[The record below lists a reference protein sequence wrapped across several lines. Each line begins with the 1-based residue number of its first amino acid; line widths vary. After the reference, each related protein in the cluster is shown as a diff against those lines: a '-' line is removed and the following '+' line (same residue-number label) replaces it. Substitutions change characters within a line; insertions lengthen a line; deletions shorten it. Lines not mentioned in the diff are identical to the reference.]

1 MLQQQQ
7 QQQQRSSQGK
17 QICNLWTCA
26 QFALPKCHPKKVAQW
41 LRIDWKHLNILDRIV
56 NPSTTTR
63 WRDQGQR
70 EKPALSW
77 WCMVRA
83 FLVYLRPDW
92 GLVAIGECQRV
103 THATLRITHTNAQ
116 HTAYHAHTY
125 TSTLSMTRNGRSFRR
140 CVEENVDNFPVFQRC
155 GYYDDCNQ
163 EFLYAALWMYVGF
176 WDPNKDQRSWS
187 TRSYCYYYYYLHPCI
202 KFTSSEL
209 SAFIL
214 RVHFHMHIE
223 KSLRKLV
230 YQSRL
235 WFWISMEKRKNY
247 LSVFKII
254 EMKK

>member
-1 MLQQQQ
+1 M
-7 QQQQRSSQGK
+7 
-17 QICNLWTCA
+17 
-26 QFALPKCHPKKVAQW
+26 AQW

-63 WRDQGQR
+63 WRDQGQG

-92 GLVAIGECQRV
+92 GFVAIGECQRV
-103 THATLRITHTNAQ
+103 THATLRITHTQMHNTLTCTHCIPRT
-116 HTAYHAHTY
+116 HTN
-125 TSTLSMTRNGRSFRR
+125 TLSMTRNGRSFRR

-155 GYYDDCNQ
+155 GYYDDCNR

-176 WDPNKDQRSWS
+176 LVPNKDQRSWS
-187 TRSYCYYYYYLHPCI
+187 TRSYCYYYYYYLRPCI
-202 KFTSSEL
+202 KCTSSEL
-209 SAFIL
+209 SAFIP
-214 RVHFHMHIE
+214 RVHFQLHME

-235 WFWISMEKRKNY
+235 WLWMNCNGKALNLIK
-247 LSVFKII
+247 LI
-254 EMKK
+254 